1 MSTSTPHVVT
11 RRDGAILRL
20 QLNRPE
26 KKNALTQD
34 MYQALLDGLNEAEA
48 DESIHAVVF
57 SGAGDTFCAGN
68 DLGDFLRHG
77 ELTPQAPVF
86 QLLKRL
92 PQLTVPLVA
101 SVQGMAIGIGTTLL
115 LHCDLIYA
123 AEDAVFALPFVDL
136 ALVPEAGSSLL
147 LPQTVGYPKAAEL
160 LLLGEPFGAAKAQ
173 QMGLLNDVVANAD
186 LDKRVEAVLQA
197 LANKPPQ
204 ALRHSKQL
212 LKAPQ
217 ETTGA
222 RIERELEVFMK
233 ALASDE
239 AQKVIAA
246 KSAEKSRAKKQQ

>member
-1 MSTSTPHVVT
+1 MSEFVITK
-11 RRDGAILRL
+11 REGAILHLR
-20 QLNRPE
+20 LNRTS

-34 MYQALLDGLNEAEA
+34 MYRALLDGINEAEA
-48 DESIHAVVF
+48 DESVHAVVF
-57 SGAGDTFCAGN
+57 SAEGDTFCAGN

-92 PQLTVPLVA
+92 PELTVPLVA
-101 SVQGMAIGIGTTLL
+101 SVQGAAIGIGTTLL

-147 LPQTVGYPKAAEL
+147 LPQIVGYPRAAEL
-160 LLLGEPFGAAKAQ
+160 LLLGEPFDAAKAL
-173 QMGLLNDVVANAD
+173 QMGLINGVVGVNE
-186 LDKRVEAVLQA
+186 LEQITSAVA
-197 LANKPPQ
+197 SKLAGKPPQ
-204 ALRHSKQL
+204 ALRRSKQL
-212 LKAPQ
+212 LKTPTESTAV
-217 ETTGA
+217 

-239 AQKVIAA
+239 AQRVIAA
-246 KSAEKSRAKKQQ
+246 KAAGKGKAQG

>member
-1 MSTSTPHVVT
+1 MSEFVIT
-11 RRDGAILRL
+11 RREGAILHLRL
-20 QLNRPE
+20 DRVN

-48 DESIHAVVF
+48 DDSIHAVVF
-57 SGAGDTFCAGN
+57 SAEGDTFCAGN

-160 LLLGEPFGAAKAQ
+160 LLLGEPFNAEQAL
-173 QMGLLNDVVANAD
+173 QMGLLNGVVTNA
-186 LDKRVEAVLQA
+186 RLQA
-197 LANKPPQ
+197 VTAEVAAKLAAKPPQ
-204 ALRHSKQL
+204 ALRRSKAL
-212 LKAPQ
+212 LKQPV
-217 ETTGA
+217 ESTSA
-222 RIERELEVFMK
+222 RIDRELEVFMQ

-239 AQKVIAA
+239 AQRVIA
-246 KSAEKSRAKKQQ
+246 EKAAGKATTNKAR